1 MTVTE
6 AGPWGEELKIRQHE
20 VQRLLGRCI
29 LRLQQYEKLVK
40 AIVVQHQVSVSV
52 SPLKSN
58 QEDRIEDA
66 AGKTLGTLVGSLFG
80 SVVTTDEVAM
90 LPESVALDKNTLFT
104 VKTSLPMSVEDYDR
118 TQKDLKELV
127 LLRNNLV
134 HHFIDRHDLSSLDG
148 CRDGHDFLVS
158 AYGRIDQHFERL
170 RGWAELMVQTQQ
182 LASKFAQTDVFENLV
197 FNGIAPDGSV
207 DWAAAGIVQALL
219 EASAELAVEGWTPVA
234 SAERWIAETYPDQRP
249 TAYGCSSWRQ
259 VIHQSH
265 LFELRY
271 RETDGQREAW
281 YRVKQTNV

>member
-6 AGPWGEELKIRQHE
+6 AGPWGEELKTRQHE
-20 VQRLLGRCI
+20 VQRLLGRCL

-66 AGKTLGTLVGSLFG
+66 AGKTLGTLVGSLFEAFF
-80 SVVTTDEVAM
+80 TTDGVAK
-90 LPESVALDKNTLFT
+90 VAKADASGNNTLFT
-104 VKTSLPMSVEDYDR
+104 VKTSLPMSVEDYDQ

-182 LASKFAQTDVFENLV
+182 LASTFAQTDVFENLV

-207 DWAAAGIVQALL
+207 DWAAAGIVRALL

-234 SAERWIAETYPDQRP
+234 SAGRWIAKTYPDQRP

-259 VIHQSH
+259 VVH
-265 LFELRY
+265 LSNVFELRY

>member
-1 MTVTE
+1 MTFSE
-6 AGPWGEELKIRQHE
+6 AGPWGEELKTRQHE
-20 VQRLLGRCI
+20 VQRLLGRCL
-29 LRLQQYEKLVK
+29 LRLQQYERLVK
-40 AIVVQHQVSVSV
+40 AIVAHHQVSVSV

-66 AGKTLGTLVGSLFG
+66 AGKTLGTLVGSLFEAFF
-80 SVVTTDEVAM
+80 TTDGVAK
-90 LPESVALDKNTLFT
+90 VAKADASDNNTLFT

-134 HHFIDRHDLSSLDG
+134 HQFIDQHDLSSLDG

-170 RGWAELMVQTQQ
+170 RGWAELMGQVQR

-197 FNGIAPDGSV
+197 INGIAPDGSV
-207 DWAAAGIVQALL
+207 DWPVAGIVQALL
-219 EASAELAVEGWTPVA
+219 EASTALAIEGWTPVA

-249 TAYGCSSWRQ
+249 AKYGCSSWRQ
-259 VIHQSH
+259 VVHQSH
-265 LFELRY
+265 VFELRY
-271 RETDGQREAW
+271 RETDGRRAAW
-281 YRVKQTNV
+281 YRVRQTNA